1 MSYSLS
7 RIVVLSLILIVAGA
21 AGSFIFSFRA
31 CHTEDLTFRSE
42 NNDIVE
48 ASLFIPNHR
57 IKPYHTVISLHSI
70 FQDERLLTSITRSLL
85 RDGYTVMII
94 HFKGYSNTLKR
105 HNNFNDYCLGTKA
118 AITYL
123 RGRDDTGAISL
134 MGHSIGANL
143 ACAVAIQL
151 KEEHITSVVAI
162 GFPVDAGLRSPSNV
176 LFMTGLLDELHAVKE
191 MKEALKNATGEN
203 TPEVSKLYGRFKD
216 GTARKLSITVL
227 SDHYLEVFDPFLFS
241 EASRWMALSA
251 GASNLPTH
259 LPFDTFALLFYS
271 LFLTGTMLITALSL
285 VALYR
290 HLHEKAAKT
299 PEAAHRRR
307 RLLSIS
313 FVAFA
318 GLLWS
323 IGSFTSQQYW
333 KDSAFIAVF
342 SLMVI
347 NGVAVWHRD
356 FFPDDAC
363 IVRYL
368 KRSILYGA
376 VIWLSVCAG
385 VVINRIDFLFLSPRY
400 IVWVPML
407 ALFSIPVG
415 LFVFISKC
423 RFILIQ
429 ALPCGALP
437 LALLTVEILIP
448 GRIGSAIAQFF
459 THLLSSIK
467 KIDLQIKMK
476 SSPASLILLLI
487 CVGAAILV
495 WRQILGEGY
504 DFSSTAVT
512 GLVLLVAKLFFVP
525 LFLIFMIFRSRA
537 FNRLDERLCGTLTPE
552 RPQPAGAATSSKT
565 SSSLSDTL

>member
-1 MSYSLS
+1 MRMSSSLS
-7 RIVVLSLILIVAGA
+7 RILVLSLILIVTGG
-21 AGSFIFSFRA
+21 AGSSIFSFRA
-31 CHTEDLTFRSE
+31 YHTEDLAFRGE

-48 ASLFIPNHR
+48 ARLFIPDHC

-70 FQDERLLTSITRSLL
+70 FQDERLLTSMTRSLM

-94 HFKGYSNTLKR
+94 HFKGYSHTLKR
-105 HNNFNDYCLGTKA
+105 HNNFNDYCSGTKA

-123 RGRDDTGAISL
+123 QGRGDTGAISL

-143 ACAVAIQL
+143 ACTVAMQL
-151 KEEHITSVVAI
+151 KEECITSVVAI

-176 LFMTGLLDELHAVKE
+176 LFMIGLLDELHPVKE
-191 MKEALKNATGEN
+191 MKEVLKNATGEN
-203 TPEVSKLYGRFKD
+203 TPEISKLYGGFKD
-216 GTARKLSITVL
+216 GTARKLSITLL
-227 SDHYLEVFDPFLFS
+227 SDHYLEVFDPFFFS
-241 EASRWMALSA
+241 EAARWMALSA
-251 GASNLPTH
+251 GVSNPRTH
-259 LPFDTFALLFYS
+259 LPFDTCALLFYS
-271 LFLTGTMLITALSL
+271 LFLSGAMLITALSL
-285 VALYR
+285 VTLYR
-290 HLHEKAAKT
+290 HLHEKAAQT
-299 PEAAHRRR
+299 PEAAQRRK

-323 IGSFTSQQYW
+323 IGLFTSQQYW

-347 NGVAVWHRD
+347 NGVAAWHRD
-356 FFPDDAC
+356 SFPDDEC
-363 IVRYL
+363 IVRLL

-376 VIWLSVCAG
+376 VIWLSVCVG

-400 IVWVPML
+400 MVWVPML

-423 RFILIQ
+423 RFILTQ
-429 ALPCGALP
+429 ALPSGALLLTL
-437 LALLTVEILIP
+437 LALEILIP

-476 SSPASLILLLI
+476 SSPASLILLFI

-504 DFSSTAVT
+504 DFSSAAVT
-512 GLVLLVAKLFFVP
+512 GLILLVAKLFFIP
-525 LFLIFMIFRSRA
+525 LFLIFLIFRSRA
-537 FNRLDERLCGTLTPE
+537 FNRLDERLSGTLPAD
-552 RPQPAGAATSSKT
+552 RPLPGSATS
-565 SSSLSDTL
+565 SSSLSDSQ